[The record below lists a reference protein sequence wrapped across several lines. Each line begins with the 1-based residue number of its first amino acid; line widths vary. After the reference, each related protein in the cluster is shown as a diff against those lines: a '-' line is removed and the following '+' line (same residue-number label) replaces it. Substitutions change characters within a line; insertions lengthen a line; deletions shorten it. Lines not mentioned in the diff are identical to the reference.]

1 MRGKQGLNMTD
12 YVWWLT
18 LVHTIVSFIAIGFGV
33 GAVARLFGADF
44 GRRWTKCFFVTA
56 AFVTLTGFIF
66 PFNGIT
72 PAFATGI
79 VATVIFLVWLLT
91 RYRCHLGALWRSA
104 YALSIVASLYLLIF
118 VTIAQAFQ
126 KIPFL
131 SALAPTQS
139 EAPFAIAQGVALL
152 LFIIVGMIAVRRFRP
167 GGRGIGVMASD

>member
-1 MRGKQGLNMTD
+1 MEA

-18 LVHTIVSFIAIGFGV
+18 LIHTVVSFIAMGFGF

-56 AFVTLTGFIF
+56 TFVTLTGFIF
-66 PFNGIT
+66 PFTGVT

-79 VATVIFLVWLLT
+79 VATVIFLAWLLA
-91 RYRCHLGALWRSA
+91 RYRFRLVGLWRSI
-104 YALSIVASLYLLIF
+104 YAASIVASLYLLVF

-139 EAPFAIAQGVALL
+139 EAPFTIAQAVAVV
-152 LFIIVGMIAVRRFRP
+152 LFIIVGVIAMRRFRP
-167 GGRGIGVMASD
+167 MDVASA